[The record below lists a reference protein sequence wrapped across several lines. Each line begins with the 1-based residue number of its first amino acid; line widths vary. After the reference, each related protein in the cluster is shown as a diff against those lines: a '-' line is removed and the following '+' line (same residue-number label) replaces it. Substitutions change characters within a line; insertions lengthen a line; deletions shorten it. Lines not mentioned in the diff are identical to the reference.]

1 MSVAPYAL
9 VALGGSVGAIARYA
23 SVIFAQNI
31 WGLRFP
37 YGTLLV
43 NTLGSLM
50 AGFFLTILVGRF
62 NANEY
67 WRLFFFTG
75 FLGAYT
81 TFSSFAAETLFM
93 FKQGQWLKLC
103 INNLLNN
110 IGSLAMVL
118 VGALLAR
125 YLITGLGS
133 TINT

>member
-1 MSVAPYAL
+1 MIAPYFF
-9 VALGGSVGAIARYA
+9 VALGGSIGAIARYLT
-23 SVIFAQNI
+23 VLFAQNT

-43 NTLGSLM
+43 NTFGSFI
-50 AGFFLTILVGRF
+50 AGFLLTFLVGRY
-62 NANEY
+62 NAGEY

-81 TFSSFAAETLFM
+81 TFSSFAAETLLM
-93 FKQGQWLKLC
+93 FKDGQWLKLC
-103 INNLLNN
+103 SNIMLNN

-125 YLITGLGS
+125 CALAALHPS
-133 TINT
+133 